1 MRLAVAMLI
10 ALAISIGGQG
20 SARAASNVITVT
32 DMSFPQEVTQ
42 SSGLVL
48 IHFYADWVRGS
59 RILSPT
65 LDAIAVEYRGRLK
78 VGKLNADENPVM
90 PIFMACSICRRLFC
104 GRTASRSSDLPGLL
118 HGKYSSRQSTDISG
132 INSELFSRTYGCTLP
147 GA

>member
-1 MRLAVAMLI
+1 MRLAVAMLTV
-10 ALAISIGGQG
+10 LAVSIGGQRI
-20 SARAASNVITVT
+20 ARATSNVITVT

-90 PIFMACSICRRLFC
+90 PHFY
-104 GRTASRSSDLPGLL
+104 GVQHLPTLILWQNGQPKQRFT
-118 HGKYSSRQSTDISG
+118 GTPSRQILEQA
-132 INSELFSRTYGCTLP
+132 INRYLGH
-147 GA
+147 